1 MFVRDRSTQ
10 EVYQLSVVLLR
21 NRDCEGFVM
30 LNRLIDCYRHRGH
43 TLFLVPALLIMTMF
57 ATLMPSSLQAQ
68 DAGER
73 RLTSRIE
80 PDYPEAL
87 KRLYIGGVVR
97 MEVRVAA
104 SGNVESAELIGG
116 NPILGQSAM
125 KAVKQWRYVPAKS
138 KETLTVKLEFDPH
151 R

>member
-1 MFVRDRSTQ
+1 MLTRHK
-10 EVYQLSVVLLR
+10 YR
-21 NRDCEGFVM
+21 NR
-30 LNRLIDCYRHRGH
+30 YRGRK
-43 TLFLVPALLIMTMF
+43 LFLVPALLIVVVF
-57 ATLMPSSLQAQ
+57 ATVMPSGSQVHGT
-68 DAGER
+68 GER
-73 RLTSRIE
+73 RLTIRIE

-104 SGNVESAELIGG
+104 NGSVESTELIGG